1 MASAQFQMSKKGW
14 ESVLIKSVNTKVFH
28 TLKTKD
34 YTVLE
39 SCELA
44 LKVCPVHIITIKET

>member
-1 MASAQFQMSKKGW
+1 MSKKGW

-44 LKVCPVHIITIKET
+44 LKVRPVHVITIKET